1 MTWCTSND
9 KIRTRGRFRRDSSG
23 LDKPETRYAAGS
35 NFAVQILDARVRYSL
50 QQVILNID
58 IVHLRRPDGR
68 DWDGTLHV
76 NPKLEIRGLAM
87 IYNPLDEGITREIRL
102 PLYYTGLS
110 ETARIQQEDGEA
122 RAYQLDRDYG
132 AVVPVQIGA
141 QSGTWLIV
149 R

>member
-1 MTWCTSND
+1 M
-9 KIRTRGRFRRDSSG
+9 
-23 LDKPETRYAAGS
+23 
-35 NFAVQILDARVRYSL
+35 
-50 QQVILNID
+50 
-58 IVHLRRPDGR
+58 

-87 IYNPLDEGITREIRL
+87 IYNPLDEGITRELRL